1 MQQDSHD
8 IVPRERTTQSL
19 LLNKAI
25 SIMFSPELTM
35 IILNPLFP
43 SYSLGHIKLCLSH
56 LDYLPWSPQ
65 HPLSLY
71 PFHKSSWPS
80 FFPLSVFPL
89 APSLP
94 LTHCNFFLSS
104 SPLLPH
110 FLFSPSLLLDPS
122 PHLSPS
128 LYSLS
133 STQLPVELDVVQEQA
148 DGSVIRSAS
157 LHSLSTSPC

>member
-80 FFPLSVFPL
+80 FSPFQSSPLPHLYPL
-89 APSLP
+89 P
-94 LTHCNFFLSS
+94 TVIFLSS

-110 FLFSPSLLLDPS
+110 FLFSPSLSLDPS

>member
-43 SYSLGHIKLCLSH
+43 SYSHGHIKLCLSH

-80 FFPLSVFPL
+80 FSPFQSSPLPHLYPL
-89 APSLP
+89 PTVISFSLP
-94 LTHCNFFLSS
+94 LHCSLIFSSLPLSCWIPAPIS
-104 SPLLPH
+104 LPL
-110 FLFSPSLLLDPS
+110 FTPS
-122 PHLSPS
+122 PQPS
-128 LYSLS
+128 CLWSWMWSRNRQMAL
-133 STQLPVELDVVQEQA
+133 
-148 DGSVIRSAS
+148 
-157 LHSLSTSPC
+157 

>member
-1 MQQDSHD
+1 
-8 IVPRERTTQSL
+8 
-19 LLNKAI
+19 
-25 SIMFSPELTM
+25 MFSPELTM

-43 SYSLGHIKLCLSH
+43 SYSLGYIKLCLSH
-56 LDYLPWSPQ
+56 LDYLLWSPQ
-65 HPLSLY
+65 QPLSLY
-71 PFHKSSWPS
+71 PFHKSSGLP
-80 FFPLSVFPL
+80 FPPFSLSL

-110 FLFSPSLLLDPS
+110 FLFSISHWIPAPI
-122 PHLSPS
+122 SPS

-133 STQLPVELDVVQEQA
+133 LTQLPVELDVVQEQA

>member
-1 MQQDSHD
+1 
-8 IVPRERTTQSL
+8 
-19 LLNKAI
+19 
-25 SIMFSPELTM
+25 MFSPELTM

-56 LDYLPWSPQ
+56 SDYLLRSPPSSPYRSTHFINHQ
-65 HPLSLY
+65 GFHFSLFSLPPLPHLY
-71 PFHKSSWPS
+71 PLPTVIS
-80 FFPLSVFPL
+80 F
-89 APSLP
+89 SLP
-94 LTHCNFFLSS
+94 LHCSLIFSSLHLS
-104 SPLLPH
+104 
-110 FLFSPSLLLDPS
+110 LDPS

-133 STQLPVELDVVQEQA
+133 LTQLPVELDVVQEQA